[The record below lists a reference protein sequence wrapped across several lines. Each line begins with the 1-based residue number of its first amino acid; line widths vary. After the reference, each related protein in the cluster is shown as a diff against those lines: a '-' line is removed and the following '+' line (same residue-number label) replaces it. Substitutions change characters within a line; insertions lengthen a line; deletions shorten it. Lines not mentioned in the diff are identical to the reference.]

1 MMMIK
6 AAGHFN
12 PSMPEPELNQV
23 DFYTITLGVFIALFC
38 LALYRLADQ
47 PA

>member
-12 PSMPEPELNQV
+12 PSIPELELNQV
-23 DFYTITLGVFIALFC
+23 DFYSITLGVFTALFC
-38 LALYRLADQ
+38 LTLYRLADQ